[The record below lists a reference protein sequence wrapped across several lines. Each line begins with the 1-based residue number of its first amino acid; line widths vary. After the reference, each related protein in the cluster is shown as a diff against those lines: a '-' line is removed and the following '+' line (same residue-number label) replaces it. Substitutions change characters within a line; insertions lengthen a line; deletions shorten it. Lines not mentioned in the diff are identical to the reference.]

1 MCASWIN
8 KSQLFMMHDRVINP
22 FLEVINL
29 SIAMSTLP
37 TTVKFSWCWWNHFVT
52 IAGQFYRCQLNV
64 RYILPMVVDV
74 TFIVLEPFF
83 KFANA
88 EIPQK
93 ICKSREVCGCVTL
106 TIDHWSIS
114 KNWRPQHRWHLNSY
128 NGSFET
134 IYILIEWC
142 TQFLMWM
149 SRFSLPFFCIK
160 LSVRQCI
167 WCEDKTCC

>member
-88 EIPQK
+88 EIPRK

-106 TIDHWSIS
+106 TIDHWSIF
-114 KNWRPQHRWHLNSY
+114 KNWRPQNSSDGISTLTTAHLKPFVFWL
-128 NGSFET
+128 NGAHNF
-134 IYILIEWC
+134 
-142 TQFLMWM
+142 
-149 SRFSLPFFCIK
+149 
-160 LSVRQCI
+160 
-167 WCEDKTCC
+167 WCECRGFLCHFFASS